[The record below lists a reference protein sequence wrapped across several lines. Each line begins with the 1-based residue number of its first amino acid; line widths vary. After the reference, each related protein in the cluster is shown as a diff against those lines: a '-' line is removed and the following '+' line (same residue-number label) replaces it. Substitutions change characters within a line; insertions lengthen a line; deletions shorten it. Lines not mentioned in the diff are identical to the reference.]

1 MDGHRIIEVNGV
13 DLCVDTTG
21 DAADPAIL
29 LISGMGGSMDWW
41 EEEFCQRLAAGG
53 RFVIRYD
60 HRDTGRSVS
69 YPSRGARIIPGA
81 DLAADAGRGA
91 GGAPVRRERSPLTAP
106 SGDGRCDYLVGS
118 GTWRRRNTSTK
129 RTCARSWSRSST
141 APTMW
146 RPA

>member
-1 MDGHRIIEVNGV
+1 MDGHRIMDVNGV

-21 DAADPAIL
+21 DPADPAIL

-69 YPSRGARIIPGA
+69 YPAGAPGYTGA
-81 DLAADAGRGA
+81 DLAADVVGVLEALGRRSAHLTGISM
-91 GGAPVRRERSPLTAP
+91 GGALA
-106 SGDGRCDYLVGS
+106 S

-129 RTCARSWSRSST
+129 RTCVRSWSRSST